1 MNTNPELTP
10 EVLAELR
17 AALEAKRERLRSAI
31 AGLRVSEDAVPY
43 PLVDPLSEPEG
54 DRGDSS
60 VELEEWDEDH
70 QEELNEEVELA
81 EVEHALAKFTD
92 GTYGICED
100 CGRPIPLARLRILPE
115 ARYDVQHER
124 FVETHEGEP

>member
-17 AALEAKRERLRSAI
+17 SALEDKRERLHSAI
-31 AGLRVSEDAVPY
+31 AGLRSSQDAGPH
-43 PLVDPLSEPEG
+43 PSVDPLVEPEG
-54 DRGDSS
+54 DRGDAS
-60 VELEEWDEDH
+60 VELEEWDESH
-70 QEELNEEVELA
+70 QEELDEEVQLA
-81 EVEHALAKFTD
+81 EVEHALAKFSD
-92 GTYGICED
+92 GTYGTCED

-124 FVETHEGEP
+124 FVETHQGEP